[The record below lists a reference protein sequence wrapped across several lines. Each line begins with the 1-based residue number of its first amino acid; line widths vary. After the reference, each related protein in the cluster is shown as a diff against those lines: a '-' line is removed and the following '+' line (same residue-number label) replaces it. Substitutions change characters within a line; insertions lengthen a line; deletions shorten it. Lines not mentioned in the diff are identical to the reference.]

1 MCDVHK
7 FKLKKNVK
15 NIGSKADKVETF
27 DMPDLEVGVDM
38 RQVEPNL
45 MVGYISLK
53 TGLYSI
59 DFFCPN
65 CGKYYEDIIFHTR
78 VKCECGAVINLTLTR
93 ERAEQ

>member
-59 DFFCPN
+59 DFFAQIAEN
-65 CGKYYEDIIFHTR
+65 TTK
-78 VKCECGAVINLTLTR
+78 TLYST
-93 ERAEQ
+93 QG